1 MRAPRHYVTA
11 RQPPPLAP
19 RSAEPAGPA
28 LVVLGCKVSAGS
40 LSVAAERR
48 VATAAEVFRRGVAGV
63 VLAAGGRRWG
73 EAVEAVE
80 MGRALEAHGVPRE
93 RIVLELSSLST
104 LENARFCADVLGRL
118 GIRDALLVTCD
129 WHASRALRDFE
140 AFGLR
145 VTAIPAESPRVG
157 RWARLRR
164 DAREACSE
172 AIDGR
177 FRSRVPT
184 LEAS

>member
-1 MRAPRHYVTA
+1 MRAPRHSA
-11 RQPPPLAP
+11 PDRAPDLQPPPLGP
-19 RSAEPAGPA
+19 RS

-40 LSVAAERR
+40 LSAAADRR
-48 VATAAEVFRRGVAGV
+48 VAAAADAYGRGLAEI

-80 MGRALEAHGVPRE
+80 MGRALESRGVPRE

-129 WHASRALRDFE
+129 WHTSRALRDFE

-145 VTAIPAESPRVG
+145 VTAIPAASPRVG

-177 FRSRVPT
+177 FRARVPA
-184 LEAS
+184 LEAT